1 MHTWLEQ
8 IQIDN
13 LYIDGIRHLLEILD
27 EKHLIDQL
35 LNDTL
40 EERITIWMKDI
51 LFKRNIQHKTENY
64 ANLSVV
70 CLHLHPTL
78 IEKNLS
84 ELIQQF
90 IDSDYCLS
98 IFLIGYI
105 DLYSR
110 MRSLPKLT
118 KRLTIAFD
126 KSIILPTNI
135 LKQ

>member
-1 MHTWLEQ
+1 MSN
-8 IQIDN
+8 DN

-35 LNDTL
+35 LTDSL
-40 EERITIWMKDI
+40 EERITNWMKDI
-51 LFKRNIQHKTENY
+51 LFKRPIESKTANY
-64 ANLSVV
+64 ANLCVV

-78 IEKNLS
+78 IETNLS

-90 IDSDYCLS
+90 IDSDQCLS

-110 MRSLPKLT
+110 MRSLAKLT

-126 KSIILPTNI
+126 KSIILPTNV
-135 LKQ
+135 LRQ